1 MEVRTD
7 GSVVHGATL
16 ISVSTTDQLEAE
28 LLRLPPRDRERL
40 ALAAWESLEEATAWL
55 ADPNTDR
62 EGIALARERDAEIE
76 SGQAA
81 ALSHEEFRR
90 RTRDAAE

>member
-1 MEVRTD
+1 M
-7 GSVVHGATL
+7 
-16 ISVSTTDQLEAE
+16 STTDQLEAE

-55 ADPNTDR
+55 SDPNTDR
-62 EGIALARERDAEIE
+62 EGITLARERDAEIE

-81 ALSHEEFRR
+81 PLSHEEFRR

>member
-1 MEVRTD
+1 M
-7 GSVVHGATL
+7 
-16 ISVSTTDQLEAE
+16 STTDQLEAE

-62 EGIALARERDAEIE
+62 EGIDLARERDTEIE

-81 ALSHEEFRR
+81 PLNHEEFRR